1 MASRLHLKERYLAS
15 EDDLDLEALLRWGK
29 DRLKSAAINDYEI
42 SAEII
47 LRDILDL
54 SRSELILQKDRRVDS
69 NKINQ
74 YKSLIEKRSK
84 RVPLQYLVKYVEFYN
99 IRIKCDQ
106 RALIPRP
113 ETEILVE
120 TVIKRLEDMESPLIL
135 DVGTGSGNIAIALA
149 KAIPGSKVTG
159 IDISEEALELAGFNA
174 ELNDLQGRLNLSSG
188 DIGDKNFVRSLGRFD
203 CAVSNPPYISE
214 TEMNQLQPEVIEF
227 EPKVAL
233 FAPDDPLSFFKIILR
248 SIPEILLPGGLL
260 AFEVGLGQAEAV
272 AELMS
277 GKFEGIE
284 LIRDLAGIER
294 VVAGTY
300 FEGERI

>member
-1 MASRLHLKERYLAS
+1 MVSRPHLKGRYLAS
-15 EDDLDLEALLRWGK
+15 EDDLDLAALLRWGT
-29 DRLKSAAINDYEI
+29 DRLKSAGIDDYEI

-54 SRSELILQKDRRVDS
+54 SRSELILQTDKRVDS

-84 RVPLQYLVKYVEFYN
+84 RVPLQYLVKFVEFYN

-120 TVIKRLEDMESPLIL
+120 TVIKRLEGIDSPLIL

-149 KAIPGSKVTG
+149 KTIPGSNVTG
-159 IDISEEALELAGFNA
+159 IDISEGALELAGINV
-174 ELNDLQGRLNLSSG
+174 ELNDIRGRLILLSG
-188 DIGDKNFVRSLGRFD
+188 DIKDDNFVRSLGRFD
-203 CAVSNPPYISE
+203 CVVSNPPYVSE

-233 FAPDDPLSFFKIILR
+233 FASDDPLSFFKIILR
-248 SIPEILLPGGLL
+248 SIPDILLPGGLL
-260 AFEVGLGQAEAV
+260 AFEVGLEQAENV

-294 VVAGTY
+294 VVIGSCIGR
-300 FEGERI
+300 E

>member
-1 MASRLHLKERYLAS
+1 MVSRLHLKERYLAS
-15 EDDLDLEALLRWGK
+15 EDDLDLEALQRWGR
-29 DRLKSAAINDYEI
+29 DSLKAAGIEDFEI
-42 SAEII
+42 SAELL
-47 LRDILDL
+47 LRDLLEL
-54 SRSELILQKDRRVDS
+54 SRSELILQTDRRADS
-69 NKINQ
+69 DKINQ

-120 TVIKRLEDMESPLIL
+120 TVIKRLECIDSPSIL

-149 KAIPGSKVTG
+149 RAIPGSKVTG
-159 IDISEEALELAGFNA
+159 IDISEGALELAGINV
-174 ELNDLQGRLNLSSG
+174 ELNDIGGRLNLLSG
-188 DIGDKNFVRSLGRFD
+188 DIKDDNFVRSLGRFE
-203 CAVSNPPYISE
+203 CVVSNPPYVSE

-248 SIPEILLPGGLL
+248 SIPDILLPGGLL
-260 AFEVGLGQAEAV
+260 AFEVGLGQAEDV

-284 LIRDLAGIER
+284 FIRDLADIKR
-294 VVAGTY
+294 VVIGTCIGR
-300 FEGERI
+300 E